1 MSGIYSTKTPE
12 LSTLG
17 DVDIN
22 LNTIANNDVLQ
33 YNTTNNVWENGPIDL
48 TPVLFTVYKSA
59 NSTTSNPVI
68 NWTTPEFNIGGGA
81 WDGAGTYTVGLAGYY
96 DLNFQAQIQTNTPN
110 TRANFISIRVNGTV
124 VSSANN
130 FMLNVT
136 SGAEYLN
143 MVVSKLL
150 YLNINDAITT
160 SATINQ
166 SGVINNSHLKIIRV
180 SPDI

>member
-22 LNTIANNDVLQ
+22 LSTIANNDVLQ
-33 YNTTNNVWENGPIDL
+33 YNSTSRQWDNGPIDL

-59 NSTTSNPVI
+59 TSTTSNPVI
-68 NWTTPEFNIGGGA
+68 NWTTPEINIGGGA

-96 DLNFQAQIQTNTPN
+96 DINFQAQMRTQTPN
-110 TRANFISIRVNGTV
+110 SNGNFIAIRQNGTV
-124 VSSANN
+124 VSSANHE
-130 FMLNVT
+130 MVNVGGT
-136 SGAEYLN
+136 EEYIN
-143 MVVSKLL
+143 MYISRLI

-160 SATINQ
+160 SATIKN
-166 SGVINNSHLKIIRV
+166 SGVINNSFLKIIRV
-180 SPDI
+180 SP

>member
-1 MSGIYSTKTPE
+1 MPIPFSTGKTISINQ
-12 LSTLG
+12 LTG
-17 DVDIN
+17 VDI
-22 LNTIANNDVLQ
+22 TDIANNDVLQ
-33 YNTTNNVWENGPIDL
+33 YNSTNAVWDNGTIDL
-48 TPVLFTVYKSA
+48 SPVLFTVYKSA
-59 NSTTSNPVI
+59 SSATSNPVI
-68 NWTTPEFNIGGGA
+68 NWTTPEFNIGGGG
-81 WDGAGTYTVGLAGYY
+81 WDGAGTYTVGLTGYY
-96 DLNFQAQIQTNTPN
+96 DINFQAQIQTNTPN

-180 SPDI
+180 ANL